1 MPVSHVSLALIAAMA
16 NRLCARFAPLPLRCK
31 MQSLSVC
38 VCVLQASTCWW
49 EEGKV
54 HSLAAVYFT
63 TMLTHVVF
71 ANKYYIEKLAVIARK
86 LDDFNFENKPSDA
99 RNYWPTLYCLPKRNK
114 AYFLPSLLHSLL
126 LR

>member
-1 MPVSHVSLALIAAMA
+1 M
-16 NRLCARFAPLPLRCK
+16 
-31 MQSLSVC
+31 
-38 VCVLQASTCWW
+38 CVLQASNW
-49 EEGKV
+49 EECKV

-114 AYFLPSLLHSLL
+114 AYFFELISLHSLL